1 MTKGKMKLGFLLEG
15 AGRSAADWRHPA
27 MPPFAGT
34 NFQRHKEQTL
44 IAEAAKADLVFFADT
59 LFIDANS
66 PPHRM
71 DHFEAVTIMAAL
83 ASVTSHIGLIGTISS
98 TFTEPFN
105 LARQV
110 LSLDHI
116 SGGRAGWNLVTTDPK
131 GPGANYGRAEEIAH
145 KARFELADEY
155 LTVVEG
161 LWDSFEDDALVQD
174 RENDVF
180 LDPNKLH
187 TLDHK
192 GAFLQVKGP
201 LNIHRSR
208 QGRPV
213 VFTATQSEDGKA
225 FASRRV
231 DCIFCQSNSLA
242 EAQAYYEDVKSR
254 GAAVGRDRTQLA
266 IMPGIKPLVAAT
278 QEEAERLYSEREME
292 IGIQGAL
299 KYLGRFFKNYDF
311 SGHDLD
317 APFPAHLLDE
327 FIESVQGDILRM
339 KKAVEEDNV
348 TLREMA
354 RRFGL
359 PKGTFVGT
367 PEYVADLMQQWF
379 ENDACDGFVIGET
392 LPGQFQIFTDTVVP
406 ILQARGLF
414 RTEYEGS
421 TLRESLGIAPP
432 ENVFVRDRAE
442 RGEEAVV

>member
-1 MTKGKMKLGFLLEG
+1 MKLGFLLEG
-15 AGRSAADWRHPA
+15 AGRSAADWRHPD
-27 MPPFAGT
+27 MPPLAGT
-34 NFQRHKEQTL
+34 NFERHKEQAL
-44 IAEAAKADLVFFADT
+44 IAEDAKADLVFFADT

-66 PPHRM
+66 PPHRIT
-71 DHFEAVTIMAAL
+71 HFEAVTIMSAL

-98 TFTEPFN
+98 TFTEPYN
-105 LARQV
+105 LARQM

-131 GPGANYGRAEEIAH
+131 GPGANYGRSEEIAH
-145 KARFELADEY
+145 NLRFKIADEY
-155 LTVVEG
+155 LTVIEG

-174 RENDVF
+174 RENDIF
-180 LDPNKLH
+180 MDPSKLH
-187 TLDHK
+187 TLNHK
-192 GAFLQVKGP
+192 GEFLSVKGP
-201 LNIHRSR
+201 LNIHRSQ

-231 DCIFCQSNSLA
+231 DCIFCQSNSKG
-242 EAQAYYEDVKSR
+242 EAQAFYADVKTR
-254 GAAVGRDRTQLA
+254 AEAAGRDRTQLA
-266 IMPGIKPLVAAT
+266 IMPGIKPLVAET
-278 QEEAERLYSEREME
+278 QEEAERLYVEREME
-292 IGIQGAL
+292 IGIDGAL

-339 KKAVEEDNV
+339 KKAVEEDDV

-367 PEYVADLMQQWF
+367 PDFVADLMQEWF
-379 ENDACDGFVIGET
+379 EADACDGFVIGET
-392 LPGQFQIFTDTVVP
+392 LPGQFRKFTDTVVP
-406 ILQARGLF
+406 ILQARGILK
-414 RTEYEGS
+414 TEYPGT
-421 TLRESLGIAPP
+421 TLRESLGLKRP
-432 ENVFVRDRAE
+432 ENIFVA
-442 RGEEAVV
+442 GQAQPVA